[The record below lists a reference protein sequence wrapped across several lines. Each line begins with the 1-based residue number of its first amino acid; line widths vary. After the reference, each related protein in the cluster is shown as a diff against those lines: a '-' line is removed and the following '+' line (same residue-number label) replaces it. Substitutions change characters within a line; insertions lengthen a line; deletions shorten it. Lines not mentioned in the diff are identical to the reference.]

1 MSKKKLTADNL
12 CEALWDTLHLVKS
25 GTIHPA
31 VADSV
36 AAQGREI
43 LRTRRTQMQ
52 IQKFAQSAA
61 SQDLKDFA
69 SGK

>member
-1 MSKKKLTADNL
+1 MSKKALTADNL
-12 CEALWDTLHLVKS
+12 CEALWDTLHAVKS
-25 GTIHPA
+25 GSIHPA

-52 IQKFAQSAA
+52 IQKFAQSEA
-61 SQDLKDFA
+61 SADLVKFA
-69 SGK
+69 NGK